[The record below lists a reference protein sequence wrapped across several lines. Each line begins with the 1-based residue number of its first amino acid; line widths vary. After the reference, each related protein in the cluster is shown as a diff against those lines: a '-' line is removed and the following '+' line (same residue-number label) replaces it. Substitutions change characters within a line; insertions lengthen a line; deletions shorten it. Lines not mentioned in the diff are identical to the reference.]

1 MIIYGLI
8 NFIIIK
14 KDMKKTFIVPM
25 FWIIFWLLVA
35 WITQLNFNPNQDQ
48 SEIFSQSLFI
58 ADFNDTTKVVG
69 SSDNVFIVNIT
80 DNLTLKEKV
89 KKKSYETLYNG
100 TVVWNIKWSLEWNII
115 LSLGIGY
122 DSKGN
127 QVIPEW
133 IAPLDIWKTYIVSTK
148 WSEPYVILEHKNG
161 YSEINKENI
170 TSVIKKYIK
179 AYENETL
186 YEWDLSI
193 SSGKNLY
200 KNLSKIQKEKI
211 QTLWEKSNL
220 LLEDIK

>member
-1 MIIYGLI
+1 
-8 NFIIIK
+8 
-14 KDMKKTFIVPM
+14 MKKIYIVPM
-25 FWIIFWLLVA
+25 FWIIFWVLVA
-35 WITQLNFNPNQDQ
+35 WIAQLNFNPNQDQ
-48 SEIFSQSLFI
+48 GNIFSQSLFI

-69 SSDNVFIVNIT
+69 SSDNVFVVNIT

-100 TVVWNIKWSLEWNII
+100 TVVWNIKWNLEWNII

-127 QVIPEW
+127 QIIPEW
-133 IAPLDIWKTYIVSTK
+133 ITSLDIWKTYIVSTK

-161 YSEINKENI
+161 YSEINKENMD
-170 TSVIKKYIK
+170 SVMKKYIK
-179 AYENETL
+179 AYENEIL

-200 KNLSKIQKEKI
+200 KNLSKIQKEKL
-211 QTLWEKSNL
+211 QKFSENAEELFEGVK
-220 LLEDIK
+220 